1 MIMRLF
7 LWASVHIRKNRK
19 GNIMNEL
26 ERLMKRYPQL
36 VGCREAITETYQVLE
51 ESFRNGGKLLIC
63 GNGGSAAD
71 SDHIVGELMKGFLM
85 PRKLDQA
92 MADKMQ
98 QVCPDEADYFMKNL
112 QGALPALSMVNQ
124 VALNT
129 AFANDQAPDLSF
141 AQQLLGM
148 GDAGDVLL
156 AISTSGNSTNVIY
169 ALQMAK
175 VKGVRTIALTGKSG
189 GKIKSRNLADITIC
203 VPDDETFRIQ
213 ELHLP
218 VYHML
223 CIAAENEFFGD

>member
-1 MIMRLF
+1 MVKKSTLGAIDDLI
-7 LWASVHIRKNRK
+7 S
-19 GNIMNEL
+19 
-26 ERLMKRYPQL
+26 RYPVLEACRTDL
-36 VGCREAITETYQVLE
+36 VAAVEAICEGYRTKH
-51 ESFRNGGKLLIC
+51 KLLVC

-71 SDHIVGELMKGFLM
+71 AEHIVGELMKGFLL
-85 PRKLDQA
+85 PRKLDAA
-92 MADKMQ
+92 MQKKMQ
-98 QVCPDEADYFMKNL
+98 QVCPAEADYFMENL
-112 QGALPALSMVNQ
+112 QGTLPALSLVNQ

-148 GDAGDVLL
+148 GDEGDVLL

-175 VKGVRTIALTGKSG
+175 VKGVKTIALTGKTG
-189 GKIKSRNLADITIC
+189 GRIKSRALADTCIC
-203 VPDDETFRIQ
+203 VPDDETYRIQ

-223 CIAAENEFFGD
+223 CIAAENEFFSD

>member
-1 MIMRLF
+1 MPKTSTLAKVDDLI
-7 LWASVHIRKNRK
+7 A
-19 GNIMNEL
+19 
-26 ERLMKRYPQL
+26 RYPAL
-36 VGCREAITETYQVLE
+36 SVCREDLIEAVKAIC
-51 ESFRNGGKLLIC
+51 ESYAAGHKLIVC
-63 GNGGSAAD
+63 GNGGSA
-71 SDHIVGELMKGFLM
+71 SDAEHIVGELMKGFLL
-85 PRKLDQA
+85 PRKLDDDMEA
-92 MADKMQ
+92 KMRA
-98 QVCPDEADYFMKNL
+98 VCPEEADYFMENL
-112 QGALPALSMVNQ
+112 QGALPALSMV
-124 VALNT
+124 NT

-148 GDAGDVLL
+148 GDDGDVLL

-189 GKIKSRNLADITIC
+189 GKIKSRQLADVTIC

>member
-1 MIMRLF
+1 M
-7 LWASVHIRKNRK
+7 VKQTT
-19 GNIMNEL
+19 L
-26 ERLMKRYPQL
+26 EKIDDLIGRYPVL
-36 VGCREAITETYQVLE
+36 SVCRDDLRAAVEAIC
-51 ESFRNGGKLLIC
+51 ESYRAGHKLIAC
-63 GNGGSAAD
+63 GNGGSA
-71 SDHIVGELMKGFLM
+71 SDAEHIVGELMKGFLM

-148 GDAGDVLL
+148 GDDGDVLL

-175 VKGVRTIALTGKSG
+175 VKGVKTIALTGKSG
-189 GKIKSRNLADITIC
+189 GRIKSRALADVCIC